1 MTRFPLRLQ
10 AKIRRAQFAR
20 MLGRRL
26 SASALVLRVELLRP
40 GNGAP
45 DPEVK
50 SEQELRHEAQQ
61 SAAPVIWL
69 GGAEPLQHAAC
80 GKFTRELADGSRY
93 VFVETDGRFLRR
105 RIHEFR
111 PVSRLYLTVRF
122 ADGGENWALA
132 LEGIRAAKLSGF
144 LICAHLPVKA
154 DSELAE
160 LLGLIE
166 KLRALDA
173 DGFVVTGEA
182 PEKLEA
188 VWSAIGD
195 RKWMEF
201 SREIADALR
210 GEVQGE
216 RRILRTPRELEP
228 EEESSE
234 EGLRVS

>member
-1 MTRFPLRLQ
+1 MTRFPLRLK
-10 AKIRRAQFAR
+10 AKIRKAQFAR

-40 GNGAP
+40 GNGSR

-50 SEQELRHEAQQ
+50 SERELRDEVQQ
-61 SAAPVIWL
+61 STAPVIWL
-69 GGAEPLQHAAC
+69 GGAEPLLHAAC
-80 GKFTRELADGSRY
+80 GKFARELADGSRY
-93 VFVETDGRFLRR
+93 VFIETDGRFLRR
-105 RIHEFR
+105 RIHEFK

-144 LICAHLPVKA
+144 LICAHLPVNA
-154 DSELAE
+154 NGELAE
-160 LLGLIE
+160 MLALIE

-173 DGFVVTGEA
+173 DGFIVTGEA
-182 PEKLEA
+182 LEKIEA
-188 VWSAIGD
+188 VWGTIGD

-201 SREIADALR
+201 SRGIEDALR
-210 GEVQGE
+210 GEVRGG
-216 RRILRTPRELEP
+216 RTVFGTPRELEP

-234 EGLRVS
+234 AGLRVS

>member
-1 MTRFPLRLQ
+1 MTRFPLRLK

-40 GNGAP
+40 GNGP
-45 DPEVK
+45 RDPEVK
-50 SEQELRHEAQQ
+50 SERELRDEAGQ

-80 GKFTRELADGSRY
+80 GKFARELADGSRY
-93 VFVETDGRFLRR
+93 VFIETDGRFLRR

-122 ADGGENWALA
+122 ADGGENWALG

-144 LICAHLPVKA
+144 LICAHLPVQA
-154 DSELAE
+154 NTELAE
-160 LLGLIE
+160 MFGLIE

-173 DGFVVTGEA
+173 DGFIVTGET
-182 PEKLEA
+182 PEKIAA
-188 VWSAIGD
+188 VWGAVGD

-201 SREIADALR
+201 SREIEDALR
-210 GEVQGE
+210 GEVKGE
-216 RRILRTPRELEP
+216 CRILRTPPELEP

-234 EGLRVS
+234 EGVRVS